1 MAGTPYRSGVLLGHF
16 NFSMWSEE
24 AAAQCSQ
31 CTGNSLPHQLLA
43 SEWPG
48 SRGYGSN
55 LGLVPGY
62 VDGLSVKPM
71 FTNSVGILSK
81 TASLEKRS
89 PDRLATEF
97 MLTAMS
103 LVAGLISAVSESPSG
118 TVISEKGITSRHV
131 DHGVAS
137 KSLAFFFYTLLI

>member
-1 MAGTPYRSGVLLGHF
+1 MAWIQRL
-16 NFSMWSEE
+16 W
-24 AAAQCSQ
+24 
-31 CTGNSLPHQLLA
+31 
-43 SEWPG
+43 
-48 SRGYGSN
+48 
-55 LGLVPGY
+55 
-62 VDGLSVKPM
+62 VKPG
-71 FTNSVGILSK
+71 VGPWVCGWLICEAHVHKLGGYSIQNC
-81 TASLEKRS
+81 LIGEEI